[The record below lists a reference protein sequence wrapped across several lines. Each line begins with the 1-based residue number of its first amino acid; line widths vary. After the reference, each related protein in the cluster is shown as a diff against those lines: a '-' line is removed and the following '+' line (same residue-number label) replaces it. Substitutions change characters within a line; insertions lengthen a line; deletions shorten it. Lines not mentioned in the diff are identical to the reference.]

1 MWQMLK
7 NKTYLPIGQS
17 NMWHPDVS
25 LKPWMF
31 NEPNNI
37 FKFNIGVKYRK
48 TQWQVTF
55 NRALLAQ

>member
-7 NKTYLPIGQS
+7 NKTCLPIGQS
-17 NMWHPDVS
+17 KMWHPDVS

-48 TQWQVTF
+48 T
-55 NRALLAQ
+55 